1 MSSVHSTT
9 TYNSTTILNSFIEL
23 IYKHCLYYFYFD
35 RRFDFE
41 SRNCFI
47 LFLLK
52 KLININNHNII
63 INRPR
68 YSQVGNRS
76 IRISIIPIG
85 RAGLIDPRRISISLR
100 RLPEASKFHRW
111 LKRLVEANETGTER
125 DFRPLLSS
133 DGRAWTRVRERTSGR
148 FSPDWDSAPLVNELS
163 EFTF

>member
-35 RRFDFE
+35 KRFDFE
-41 SRNCFI
+41 SRNCFT

-111 LKRLVEANETGTER
+111 LKRLVGGLW
-125 DFRPLLSS
+125 PLTKPEPSVIS
-133 DGRAWTRVRERTSGR
+133 GRCCRRMEGRERG
-148 FSPDWDSAPLVNELS
+148 FENEQAEDSPLIGIPRPS
-163 EFTF
+163 